1 MAWKQADESLRALIE
16 SALSEEEYNVQK
28 MYGLHLYSVNDTIF
42 AGIGEDTL
50 FLRLDDD
57 TVSQFESEY
66 GYIRAYQP
74 EEGSVL
80 EGFYKV
86 PEIIIEREPD
96 LMRMI
101 KAAYAYAVGDI
112 AQ

>member
-1 MAWKQADESLRALIE
+1 MAWKQADEMLRSQLEA
-16 SALSEEEYNVQK
+16 ALSDEDYEVQK
-28 MYGLHLYSVNDTIF
+28 MYGLHLYSVNETIF

-66 GYIRAYQP
+66 GYIRTYEP

-80 EGFYKV
+80 AGFYKV
-86 PEIIIEREPD
+86 PDNIIAREPD
-96 LMRMI
+96 LMRI
-101 KAAYAYAVGDI
+101 IRAAYGYAAAD
-112 AQ
+112 ADE

>member
-1 MAWKQADESLRALIE
+1 MAWKQADESLRALLE
-16 SALSEEEYNVQK
+16 SALSEEDFKEQK

-66 GYIRAYQP
+66 GYIRAYEP

-101 KAAYAYAVGDI
+101 KAAYNYAVGNI